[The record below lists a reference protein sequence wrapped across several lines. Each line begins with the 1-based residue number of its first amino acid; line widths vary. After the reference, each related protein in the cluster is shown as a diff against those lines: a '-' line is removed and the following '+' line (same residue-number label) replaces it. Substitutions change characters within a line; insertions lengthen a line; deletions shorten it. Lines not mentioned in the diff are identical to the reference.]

1 MNFVD
6 NLVIGGGIA
15 GTYCA
20 SRQIAL
26 APNETLLLVDKL
38 DNYGGNMISYNI
50 PDTDITLEYGPI
62 RYFKS
67 IHPRVDYFIQKY
79 QIPVTEYL
87 PNSVGQVFYL
97 RDKRF
102 TPQNLFPDSDSVYNI
117 REDEKGINPLVT
129 VVNNLLQ
136 YFKNPA
142 ELYLLATKIELFKN
156 AELSSVVFKDLAQGN
171 LSQENWQRVC
181 DIVGYDDL
189 LDLRA
194 SFFINALEFLTLE
207 NRSSIQ
213 YRLTNGFN
221 TLPRTMAK
229 ENGLVPVSFDNLNE
243 LSFKCNKHITLF
255 KTAILNISWDCETK
269 KWKVILGKVNIDSPE
284 NIQYNPISIKE
295 VYVNRVYSTVPTQ
308 YIYNLDVFKNSNSYL
323 NLIRNSYVPLHLARY
338 YLVFEEDWMLKDGIG
353 FGRTIT
359 TLDGAQLIHYAPKVL
374 QIYATDALANKLDGF
389 IPLGKQIQKEIIP
402 PFPEASPL
410 IDTLLSTVK
419 QTFGKDNLPKVT
431 GFSYCSWVSCV
442 RLLANRNLQNQE
454 TTSLYDTIQ
463 NVMYPFGKQGN
474 FYIIDNSTSF
484 NTTWAEGSL
493 EVVDFLFNQIYNQPL
508 FGEPLIK

>member
-1 MNFVD
+1 MLTID

-26 APNETLLLVDKL
+26 VPDETLLLVDKL

-87 PNSVGQVFYL
+87 PTSVGQVFYL

-117 REDEKGINPLVT
+117 REDEKGINPLA
-129 VVNNLLQ
+129 VVVGNISKYFNNID
-136 YFKNPA
+136 

-156 AELSSVVFKDLAQGN
+156 PELSSVVFKDLAQGN

-181 DIVGYDDL
+181 DIVAYDNL

-207 NRSSIQ
+207 NKSSTQ
-213 YRLTNGFN
+213 YRLTNGYN
-221 TLPRTMAK
+221 TLPRIMAK

-243 LSFKCNKHITLF
+243 NSVKCNKHITLF
-255 KTAILNISWDCETK
+255 KTVLLNITWDCEMK
-269 KWKVILGKVNIDSPE
+269 KWKVVLGKVNVDSPE
-284 NIQYNPISIKE
+284 NIQYTPISIKE
-295 VYVNRVYSTVPTQ
+295 IYVNKVFSTVPAQ
-308 YIYNLDVFKNSNSYL
+308 YITELDVFKNSNSYL

-338 YLVFEEDWMLKDGIG
+338 FLVFEEDWMLKDGIG
-353 FGRTIT
+353 FGRSIT

-374 QIYATDALANKLDGF
+374 QIYATDALASKLDGL
-389 IPLGKQIQKEIIP
+389 IPLGKQLQKEVIP
-402 PFPEASPL
+402 LFPEAAPL
-410 IDTLLSTVK
+410 IESILSTVK
-419 QTFGKDNLPKVT
+419 QVFGKENLPKVT

-454 TTSLYDTIQ
+454 ITSLNDTIQ
-463 NVMYPFGKQGN
+463 SVMYPFGKQGN
-474 FYIIDNSTSF
+474 FYVIDNANSY

-493 EVVDFLFNQIYNQPL
+493 EIVDVLFNQLYNEPL